1 MAQFDATALFPAAPL
16 LALLATGGRKRLPSR
31 RRSSKIRPRAASRA
45 DDSSEEW
52 RMSTDGTWKVSM
64 QTPLGERRM
73 TVSLKAAGDALTGK
87 VVGDDG
93 NSTEIFDGKL
103 NGNNVSFKTSITS
116 PMQLTLQVNGVV
128 AGDKISG
135 TVEARGVGSM
145 PFTGTR
151 A

>member
-1 MAQFDATALFPAAPL
+1 MA
-16 LALLATGGRKRLPSR
+16 
-31 RRSSKIRPRAASRA
+31 
-45 DDSSEEW
+45 
-52 RMSTDGTWKVSM
+52 TDGTWKVTLR
-64 QTPLGERRM
+64 TPLGERKM
-73 TVSLKAAGDALTGK
+73 TVTLKADGDALTGT
-87 VVGDDG
+87 VVGDGG

-103 NGNNVSFKTSITS
+103 TGNNVSFKTSITS
-116 PMQLTLQVNGVV
+116 PMPLMLQVNGVV